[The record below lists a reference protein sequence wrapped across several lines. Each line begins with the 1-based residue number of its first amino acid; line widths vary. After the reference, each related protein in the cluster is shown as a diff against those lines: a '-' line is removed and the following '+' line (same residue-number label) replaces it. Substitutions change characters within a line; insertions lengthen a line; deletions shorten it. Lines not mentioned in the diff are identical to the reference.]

1 LVDPLVQKANFDDQ
15 AKAKDMWDEEAT
27 SSDDDF
33 VLAMEYW
40 MPCQSGWWM
49 WIERIFS
56 LLTGQENLRDVVLF
70 PLMKSEWKKE
80 DLK

>member
-1 LVDPLVQKANFDDQ
+1 
-15 AKAKDMWDEEAT
+15 MWDEEAT

-49 WIERIFS
+49 GIDRVFS
-56 LLTGQENLRDVVLF
+56 LLTGQDNLRDVVLF
-70 PLMKSEWKKE
+70 PLMKSENKE
-80 DLK
+80 EKTV